1 MLGDKQKKQLGE
13 LKIQQATKE
22 DDIPNPPPQPPTQD
36 PPFQDLEPAQL
47 DPSGEPA
54 VISLASFDHW
64 MAVVNDARTQCSR
77 MVDSLQPL
85 ITEVDDWDHHDF
97 SIIEKSCSS
106 ADGRSAAIDPSLCDI
121 SSKDGSFDNLAGA
134 PTAEP
139 FIRRAVSASTI
150 SSDISSQSPS
160 ISWPLTRIQSPSDPT
175 IISPQDSSLIQSAI
189 PTQTLHF
196 TYVSIHIACS
206 ANALALGCTAEKCV
220 RTGYNSPFNQPSI
233 GPALPPHL
241 ADRMNSSDALWLSQ
255 GKASG
260 WKNLKKYL
268 RPTPAQL
275 TRPHN
280 LWMDTLPFPTL
291 RERFLLL
298 MHDLNGQELASD
310 IAFNDGIICWAPA
323 DSNSSETSSI
333 AVNTGA
339 PWDIRN
345 WEVKPWFVRKWWRTG
360 VLGDEDDEIWEQ
372 CVWWAQWRKS
382 QGTTVSGEDYDL
394 TGLWSG

>member
-1 MLGDKQKKQLGE
+1 
-13 LKIQQATKE
+13 
-22 DDIPNPPPQPPTQD
+22 
-36 PPFQDLEPAQL
+36 
-47 DPSGEPA
+47 
-54 VISLASFDHW
+54 
-64 MAVVNDARTQCSR
+64 MAVVNDARTQCNR
-77 MVDSLQPL
+77 MVSFSQPS
-85 ITEVDDWDHHDF
+85 IATEVDDWDLHDF
-97 SIIEKSCSS
+97 SIFDRSS
-106 ADGRSAAIDPSLCDI
+106 NSTDIRNAAIDPSFSDL
-121 SSKDGSFDNLAGA
+121 SSKDDSVNTTAGA
-134 PTAEP
+134 PTTVP
-139 FIRRAVSASTI
+139 LI
-150 SSDISSQSPS
+150 SSSKPSMSESTSSSDLASQSPS
-160 ISWPLTRIQSPSDPT
+160 ASWPLTRIQSPSDPT
-175 IISPQDSSLIQSAI
+175 TISPQDTSLYQSAI
-189 PTQTLHF
+189 PTQDLHF

-220 RTGYNSPFNQPSI
+220 RTGYNSPFNQPAI

-241 ADRMNSSDALWLSQ
+241 ADRVSSSDALWLSQ
-255 GKASG
+255 GKACN
-260 WKNLKKYL
+260 WKNLRKYL

-298 MHDLNGQELASD
+298 MHEINGQELASD

-323 DSNSSETSSI
+323 DSKSSETSSV

-372 CVWWAQWRKS
+372 CVWWVQWRKS
-382 QGTTVSGEDYDL
+382 QGTDMSGEDYDL
-394 TGLWSG
+394 TGMWSG